1 MIYSNIK
8 NKNEYKFLDEKIQ
21 KCFEYIEENNLK
33 DMEKATYE
41 IDGKDI
47 FVNIVE
53 YETTKAEN
61 RFWEAHK
68 QYIDIHFMLEGKE
81 YININFIDDMEK
93 KPYIEKDDFLELI
106 GDKKISVLMKERD
119 FLICYPNDAHMT
131 AVEVENPEKIKKAI
145 FKVIV

>member
-33 DMEKATYE
+33 DMEKGTYE

-53 YETTKAEN
+53 YKTTKAEN

-93 KPYIEKDDFLELI
+93 KLYIEKDDFLELI

>member
-33 DMEKATYE
+33 DMEKGTYE

-53 YETTKAEN
+53 YKTTKAEN

>member
-33 DMEKATYE
+33 DMEKGTYE

-131 AVEVENPEKIKKAI
+131 AVEVENPEKIKKVI

>member
-33 DMEKATYE
+33 DMEKGTYE

>member
-1 MIYSNIK
+1 
-8 NKNEYKFLDEKIQ
+8 
-21 KCFEYIEENNLK
+21 
-33 DMEKATYE
+33 
-41 IDGKDI
+41 
-47 FVNIVE
+47 
-53 YETTKAEN
+53 
-61 RFWEAHK
+61 
-68 QYIDIHFMLEGKE
+68 
-81 YININFIDDMEK
+81 MEK